1 MQPKWSCKQALSLT
15 GRKGTEKIP
24 MLETRRRRWM
34 EGGRE
39 RRGEGGG
46 KKQEVGFYLTHRL
59 SSSLYNI
66 LRKGFLSKV
75 HALWF
80 VHTQMLPLLTQTEK
94 RHNEASVLSTPGRH
108 THTHKSTTI
117 QARFKNVLV
126 ASQGIRN
133 NTPPLT
139 ILYVTFF

>member
-1 MQPKWSCKQALSLT
+1 
-15 GRKGTEKIP
+15 
-24 MLETRRRRWM
+24 M

-75 HALWF
+75 HAPWF

-108 THTHKSTTI
+108 THTHTKALQSRPDLRMSWLLAKVSEI
-117 QARFKNVLV
+117 ILHR
-126 ASQGIRN
+126 SQ
-133 NTPPLT
+133 
-139 ILYVTFF
+139 YFM